1 MSLLALIR
9 HGATDWNAER
19 RLQGRVDRSLS
30 AAGQASVRGWR
41 LPALLAEAAWASSPL
56 GRARET
62 AALLGRG
69 DCPVEERLIE
79 MDWGDWEGLR
89 LPELRDRYG
98 AEFAHNEAAGLDF
111 RPSRGESPREVRA
124 RVMRWLAATA
134 AEHGSIAVVTHK
146 GVLRAVLSAATGWD
160 MTAKAPLRL
169 NGAALHRFEVDPDG
183 KIGVLEPNIPLVP
196 PR

>member
-79 MDWGDWEGLR
+79 MDWGDWEGR
-89 LPELRDRYG
+89 RRAELLAEAGAAIDRNPLG
-98 AEFAHNEAAGLDF
+98 RDF
-111 RPSRGESPREVRA
+111 RPPGGESPREVAARLKPWVSQSAREGRA
-124 RVMRWLAATA
+124 VAA
-134 AEHGSIAVVTHK
+134 VTHR
-146 GVLRAVLSAATGWD
+146 GVIRALYAEATGWD
-160 MTAKAPLRL
+160 MIGPPADAFAS
-169 NGAALHRFEVDPDG
+169 GAAQLFLAREDG
-183 KIGVLEPNIPLVP
+183 TLALIRANLML
-196 PR
+196 R